1 MQAGGHVF
9 SKNRAKTMPHAAQM
23 HLKAEHP
30 AFVIWEL
37 YLQFK
42 QGSKATGW

>member
-1 MQAGGHVF
+1 MSF
-9 SKNRAKTMPHAAQM
+9 SRNRAKTMSHAAQM
-23 HLKAEHP
+23 HLKAELP

-42 QGSKATGW
+42 QDSVATGQ